1 MVENLILLNC
11 SKKKSERMPLLKI
24 YYKRLFIIS
33 AFLLSII
40 GITFIYSA
48 GTYWSSVHYADEVPF
63 YIKQSV
69 YLVLALIVF
78 SIVANRQLF
87 TEEKTW
93 VILYAVSI
101 ILLVLVL
108 IPGIGIVRNGS
119 RGWIG
124 VGPLTVQPAEIVK
137 ITTLMFLSFLLSK
150 VKNGERVVRLQ
161 HFLVIIIP
169 CALMMLQPDFGS
181 VFILVVSS
189 FILLFIA
196 KYPIKLY
203 VAFIG
208 LGVIGLVGLIASAP
222 YRLKRIEAFVNP
234 WADPLGSGFQAVQSL
249 LAIGPAGLLGHG
261 FQESRQKFLYLPE
274 PQNDFIFS
282 IILEEIGFLG
292 GCVILAL
299 FGLFLYAGCG
309 LALHTVKS
317 SDFYA
322 MTSLVSMVGF
332 QACLNIGVVIGL
344 IPVTGVTLPFISYG
358 GTSLMIIWFV
368 VAVIVCFSNRTE

>member
-1 MVENLILLNC
+1 M
-11 SKKKSERMPLLKI
+11 KF

-33 AFLLSII
+33 AVLLSVI
-40 GITFIYSA
+40 GIIFIYSA
-48 GTYWSSVHYADEVPF
+48 GTYWSSVHYEGEVPF
-63 YIKQSV
+63 YIKQSI
-69 YLVLALIVF
+69 YLGLALTVFFIVTRMN
-78 SIVANRQLF
+78 II

-93 VILYAVSI
+93 VTFYILSLV
-101 ILLVLVL
+101 LLVLVL

-137 ITTLMFLSFLLSK
+137 ITTLMYLSFLLSK
-150 VKNGERVVRLQ
+150 VRNDERVVQ
-161 HFLVIIIP
+161 IKHFLIIIIP

-189 FILLFIA
+189 FVLLFIA
-196 KYPIKLY
+196 RYPIKLY
-203 VAFIG
+203 IGFIAV
-208 LGVIGLVGLIASAP
+208 GVVGLVGLIASAP
-222 YRLKRIEAFVNP
+222 YRLKRIEAFINP

-274 PQNDFIFS
+274 PQNDFIYS

-292 GCVILAL
+292 GCVVLAL
-299 FGLFLYAGCG
+299 FGIFIYSGVG
-309 LALHTVKS
+309 LAINSVRS

-322 MTSLVSMVGF
+322 MTALVSMVGF

-368 VAVIVCFSNRTE
+368 VAIIVSFASRTE

>member
-1 MVENLILLNC
+1 M
-11 SKKKSERMPLLKI
+11 
-24 YYKRLFIIS
+24 IS
-33 AFLLSII
+33 AVLLSVI
-40 GITFIYSA
+40 GIIFIYSA
-48 GTYWSSVHYADEVPF
+48 GTYWSSVHYEGEVPF
-63 YIKQSV
+63 YIKQSI
-69 YLVLALIVF
+69 YLGLALTVFFIVTRMN
-78 SIVANRQLF
+78 II

-93 VILYAVSI
+93 VTFYILSLV
-101 ILLVLVL
+101 LLVLVL

-137 ITTLMFLSFLLSK
+137 ITTLMYLSFLLSK
-150 VKNGERVVRLQ
+150 VRNDERVVQ
-161 HFLVIIIP
+161 IKHFLIIIIP

-189 FILLFIA
+189 FVLLFIA
-196 KYPIKLY
+196 RYPIKLY
-203 VAFIG
+203 IGFIAV
-208 LGVIGLVGLIASAP
+208 GVVGLVGLIASAP
-222 YRLKRIEAFVNP
+222 YRLKRIEAFINP

-274 PQNDFIFS
+274 PQNDFIYS

-292 GCVILAL
+292 GCVVLAL
-299 FGLFLYAGCG
+299 FGLFIYSGVG
-309 LALHTVKS
+309 LAINSVKS

-322 MTSLVSMVGF
+322 MAALVSMVGF

-368 VAVIVCFSNRTE
+368 VAIIVSFASRTERS

>member
-1 MVENLILLNC
+1 M
-11 SKKKSERMPLLKI
+11 KF

-33 AFLLSII
+33 AVLLSVI
-40 GITFIYSA
+40 GIVFIYSA
-48 GTYWSSVHYADEVPF
+48 GTYWSSVHYEGEVPF
-63 YIKQSV
+63 YIKQSI
-69 YLVLALIVF
+69 YLGLALTVFFIVTRMN
-78 SIVANRQLF
+78 II

-93 VILYAVSI
+93 VTFYILSLV
-101 ILLVLVL
+101 LLVLVL

-137 ITTLMFLSFLLSK
+137 ITTLMYLSFLLSK
-150 VKNGERVVRLQ
+150 VRNDERVVQ
-161 HFLVIIIP
+161 IKHFLIIIIP

-189 FILLFIA
+189 FVLLFIA
-196 KYPIKLY
+196 RYPIKLY
-203 VAFIG
+203 IGFIAV
-208 LGVIGLVGLIASAP
+208 GVVGLVGLIASAP
-222 YRLKRIEAFVNP
+222 YRLKRIEAFINP
-234 WADPLGSGFQAVQSL
+234 WEDPLGSGFQAVQSL

-292 GCVILAL
+292 GCVVLVL
-299 FGLFLYAGCG
+299 FGLFIYSGVG
-309 LALHTVKS
+309 LAINSVKS

-322 MTSLVSMVGF
+322 MTALVSMVGF

-368 VAVIVCFSNRTE
+368 VAIIVSFASRTE

>member
-1 MVENLILLNC
+1 MN
-11 SKKKSERMPLLKI
+11 
-24 YYKRLFIIS
+24 II
-33 AFLLSII
+33 
-40 GITFIYSA
+40 
-48 GTYWSSVHYADEVPF
+48 
-63 YIKQSV
+63 
-69 YLVLALIVF
+69 
-78 SIVANRQLF
+78 

-93 VILYAVSI
+93 VTFYILSLV
-101 ILLVLVL
+101 LLVLVL

-137 ITTLMFLSFLLSK
+137 ITTLMYLSFLLSK
-150 VKNGERVVRLQ
+150 VRNDERVVQ
-161 HFLVIIIP
+161 IKHFLIIIIP

-189 FILLFIA
+189 FVLLFIA
-196 KYPIKLY
+196 RYPIKLY
-203 VAFIG
+203 IGFIAV
-208 LGVIGLVGLIASAP
+208 GVVGLVGLIASAP
-222 YRLKRIEAFVNP
+222 YRLKRIEAFINP

-274 PQNDFIFS
+274 PQNDFIYS

-292 GCVILAL
+292 GLVVLAL
-299 FGLFLYAGCG
+299 FGIFIYSGVG
-309 LALHTVKS
+309 LAINSVRS

-322 MTSLVSMVGF
+322 MTALVSMVGF

-368 VAVIVCFSNRTE
+368 VAIIVSFASRTE

>member
-1 MVENLILLNC
+1 M
-11 SKKKSERMPLLKI
+11 
-24 YYKRLFIIS
+24 
-33 AFLLSII
+33 LSVI
-40 GITFIYSA
+40 GIIFIYSA
-48 GTYWSSVHYADEVPF
+48 GTYWSSVHYEGEVPF
-63 YIKQSV
+63 YIKQSI
-69 YLVLALIVF
+69 YLGLALTVFFIVTRMN
-78 SIVANRQLF
+78 II

-93 VILYAVSI
+93 VTFYILSLV
-101 ILLVLVL
+101 LLVLVL

-137 ITTLMFLSFLLSK
+137 ITTLMYLSFLLSK
-150 VKNGERVVRLQ
+150 VRNDERVVQ
-161 HFLVIIIP
+161 IKHFLIIIIP

-189 FILLFIA
+189 FVLLFIA
-196 KYPIKLY
+196 RYPIKLY
-203 VAFIG
+203 IGFIAV
-208 LGVIGLVGLIASAP
+208 GVVGLVGLIASAP
-222 YRLKRIEAFVNP
+222 YRLKRIEAFINP

-274 PQNDFIFS
+274 PQNDFIYS

-292 GCVILAL
+292 GLVVLAL
-299 FGLFLYAGCG
+299 FGIFIYSGVG
-309 LALHTVKS
+309 LAINSVRS

-322 MTSLVSMVGF
+322 MTALVSMVGF

-368 VAVIVCFSNRTE
+368 VAIIVSFASRTE